1 MISDVPIT
9 YRNTSVL
16 SQLEYSCLHK
26 TANMLV
32 FLLTFMTIPIQKDD
46 HSCTCTELSLKRK
59 EEIGFDMQ
67 NVSGIATETR
77 C

>member
-1 MISDVPIT
+1 MQMIQ
-9 YRNTSVL
+9 L
-16 SQLEYSCLHK
+16 GQLEYSCLHK

-32 FLLTFMTIPIQKDD
+32 FLLTFMAIPTQKDE
-46 HSCTCTELSLKRK
+46 HAYKCTELSLKRK
-59 EEIGFDMQ
+59 EGNGFDMQ